1 MNNRSGKRMRTISAV
16 VLGQLL
22 ERNKQEREEEDHDMD
37 RADYRLDDWRA
48 SRISLSSLNVG

>member
-1 MNNRSGKRMRTISAV
+1 MRTISAV

-22 ERNKQEREEEDHDMD
+22 ERNKPEREEEDHDMD
-37 RADYRLDDWRA
+37 RADYGLDDWRT

>member
-1 MNNRSGKRMRTISAV
+1 MRTISAV

-22 ERNKQEREEEDHDMD
+22 EKDKPEREEEDHDMD
-37 RADYRLDDWRA
+37 RADYRLDDWKT